1 MPLVPLDEMVL
12 AGQGVPTLSL
22 DGMDLRGGSLA
33 SAALINVS
41 CDGTNSSGVPMDA
54 AILAGADLR
63 GAIGVTLEQILRS
76 HAWNDRTRF
85 PLDIEAELE
94 RLDAPVDLGR
104 MKVEERF
111 ELLGLDPH

>member
-41 CDGTNSSGVPMDA
+41 CDGTNLSGVPMDA

-63 GAIGVTLEQILRS
+63 GAIGVTLEQSSGPTRGTTG
-76 HAWNDRTRF
+76 HASPSTSRPNSNGSTRRW
-85 PLDIEAELE
+85 ISVA
-94 RLDAPVDLGR
+94 
-104 MKVEERF
+104 
-111 ELLGLDPH
+111 